1 MTTKILWILWIQQ
14 TLLFRRLSTQLID
27 WSTKEKKHRQKS
39 LFSILEMSY
48 ATWYLVFQYDTCF
61 LKLVKFAVHTNFS
74 KISSFVLKLRD
85 RISVILFFSETK
97 HLLMRIEVIKHIDQN
112 RFFNYYILLS
122 VFRTHK
128 YLELGKEWDANSRQS
143 FFQTL
148 HILPRSLG
156 SMCKLK
162 YRFSTFRHSF

>member
-1 MTTKILWILWIQQ
+1 MLRDI
-14 TLLFRRLSTQLID
+14 S
-27 WSTKEKKHRQKS
+27 
-39 LFSILEMSY
+39 
-48 ATWYLVFQYDTCF
+48 CF
-61 LKLVKFAVHTNFS
+61 NITRAFWNSSEFTVHTNFS
-74 KISSFVLKLRD
+74 KFSSFVLKLRD

-143 FFQTL
+143 FFKPCIYSPDLWGVCASAKNIFHCSQL
-148 HILPRSLG
+148 IFH
-156 SMCKLK
+156 
-162 YRFSTFRHSF
+162 

>member
-1 MTTKILWILWIQQ
+1 MLRDI
-14 TLLFRRLSTQLID
+14 S
-27 WSTKEKKHRQKS
+27 
-39 LFSILEMSY
+39 
-48 ATWYLVFQYDTCF
+48 CF
-61 LKLVKFAVHTNFS
+61 NITRAFWNSSEFAVHTNFS
-74 KISSFVLKLRD
+74 KFSSFVLKLRD

-156 SMCKLK
+156 SMCKCKK
-162 YRFSTFRHSF
+162 YIALFTTDSFTNSTNTILSFHIWIFYSVRSYRMLRNK

>member
-1 MTTKILWILWIQQ
+1 
-14 TLLFRRLSTQLID
+14 
-27 WSTKEKKHRQKS
+27 
-39 LFSILEMSY
+39 MSY
-48 ATWYLVFQYDTCF
+48 ATWYLVFQYNTCF
-61 LKLVKFAVHTNFS
+61 LKLLKFAIHTNFS
-74 KISSFVLKLRD
+74 KFSSFVLKLRD

-143 FFQTL
+143 FFKPCIYSPDLWGVCASAKNILHCSQLILSLTL
-148 HILPRSLG
+148 QILFFHFTFE
-156 SMCKLK
+156 
-162 YRFSTFRHSF
+162 FSTQSGPTECWETSNLQNNY